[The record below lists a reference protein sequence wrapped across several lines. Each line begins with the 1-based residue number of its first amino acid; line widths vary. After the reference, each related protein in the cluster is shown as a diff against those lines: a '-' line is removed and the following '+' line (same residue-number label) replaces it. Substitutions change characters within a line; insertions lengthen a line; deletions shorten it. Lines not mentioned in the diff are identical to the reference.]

1 LKHQIK
7 KLELPYYAIF
17 LLIAAFLAS
26 HNAAKEDKRLF
37 MKYHGKQRKR
47 LQNAN
52 AKNKVSKTEKILKKK
67 IASTKLFFFRCQKK
81 WLRKSVQI
89 RLQLI
94 GC

>member
-52 AKNKVSKTEKILKKK
+52 AKNKVSETKKIKKK
-67 IASTKLFFFRCQKK
+67 KSRLTNFFS
-81 WLRKSVQI
+81 LGVRKNGYANRSKFV
-89 RLQLI
+89 
-94 GC
+94 CN